1 MNRKQLNQHIKL
13 AIKWRQFKSAEDCQ
27 SGFTIIE
34 SLIALVVV
42 AILLS
47 AIAPVIV
54 LSVATRVQSKRVES
68 GTQAARAY
76 LDGVRSGSIDA
87 PKQFQQLT
95 EVNSTTKVFTSQR
108 GTFSE
113 VDAPNSTLPTCTS
126 PTKGYCSDT
135 ATSSLYCI
143 DLDGGGCTSTSSKDF
158 IIQAFR
164 SSPNATADDPD
175 KGYLLGV
182 RVYRAG
188 GFKGTGT
195 TLRTQ
200 QGGSKS
206 STFTSGLGDRQAPVF
221 ETATEIASKAT
232 KYQDYCDRFGGCQ
245 Q

>member
-1 MNRKQLNQHIKL
+1 MNRKQLNQHTEL
-13 AIKWRQFKSAEDCQ
+13 AIKWRQFKSVKDCQ

-42 AILLS
+42 AILMS

-76 LDGVRSGSIDA
+76 LDGVRAGSIDA
-87 PKQFQQLT
+87 PKQFKQLT
-95 EVNSTTKVFTSQR
+95 EVNSSKGFTSQR
-108 GTFSE
+108 DIFSQ
-113 VDAPNSTLPTCTS
+113 VAAPNATLPTCTS
-126 PTKGYCSDT
+126 PTRGYCSDT

-143 DLDGGGCTSTSSKDF
+143 DLDGGGCTNTSNKDF

-164 SSPNATADDPD
+164 SSPNATADEPD

-195 TLRTQ
+195 TLKTQ

-206 STFTSGLGDRQAPVF
+206 STCTSGLGDRQAPVF
-221 ETATEIASKAT
+221 ETATEIASKGT